1 MTVKEAKERF
11 KSVAEK
17 LREAERLSYEML
29 RHPDATP
36 EHLQSARE
44 IALSID
50 RTLTEMVTS
59 LRKVFPDR
67 GGFLST
73 YEWNA
78 PAYNRF
84 FKPQEK

>member
-1 MTVKEAKERF
+1 MKVARERF
-11 KSVAEK
+11 KSVIEK
-17 LREAERLSYEML
+17 LHKAERLSYEML

-50 RTLTEMVTS
+50 QTLTEMVTS
-59 LRKVFPDR
+59 LRKVLPDR